1 MEAWH
6 IFFQKLYILGSTLQ
20 KIPSKR
26 HAHGFRIKQ
35 LFKNMISKNG
45 NQAEQRR
52 VKFGNLIKE
61 GFIEVLEGLLPGDKI
76 IINPAPKLIAG
87 DRIKVVGIK

>member
-1 MEAWH
+1 MSSQNAEVE
-6 IFFQKLYILGSTLQ
+6 
-20 KIPSKR
+20 
-26 HAHGFRIKQ
+26 
-35 LFKNMISKNG
+35 LFVISKNG

-61 GFIEVLEGLLPGDKI
+61 GFIEVFEGLLPGDKI
-76 IINPAPKLIAG
+76 IINPASKLRAG